1 MRSIRLN
8 TGIEVQPGVTSPCL
22 VKKHVLCKVPD
33 ENMWKVPLLHSLLAV
48 KAEKFE
54 IIFDDDD
61 NDAEEVDIGMD
72 ILENICCS

>member
-1 MRSIRLN
+1 M
-8 TGIEVQPGVTSPCL
+8 
-22 VKKHVLCKVPD
+22 KHVLCKVPD

-61 NDAEEVDIGMD
+61 NVAE
-72 ILENICCS
+72 